1 MEKNNNKYNFFNSS
15 DKWIVILNHI
25 HGYKCREIS
34 LQNIVST
41 LNCNVVCLNETLLKG
56 TAKLDIP
63 GFSSYAKNRVDKNGG
78 GISTSI

>member
-1 MEKNNNKYNFFNSS
+1 MFLDN
-15 DKWIVILNHI
+15 I
-25 HGYKCREIS
+25 HGYKCRELS

-56 TAKLDIP
+56 RAKLDIP